1 MNLSQRKL
9 ILAAAI
15 AAIMS
20 GCTGGTEN
28 NLTNSTTS
36 TTKPSILAIGEVDG
50 FGSVIVNGVHYDT
63 DKAKFYMD
71 GEAATEDDLDVGMV
85 VEVDGEES
93 DTGAKAK
100 EVHFYTKIAGPIEAL
115 DVAAQTLTIMGKTI
129 IVDADTVLAE
139 TINETT
145 WAPLAVGSTVRIS
158 GTKNSDGNIVASRI
172 DVRSATPKPAP
183 MSHLSGLVEGLNI
196 SANQFTVEGQLIDF
210 SAANI
215 VGGTL
220 ADGVRVVVH
229 GKTTDG
235 VLAAEGNLVVIVKKQ
250 RPTVPVNVEI
260 KGPIK
265 RHSDGSLS
273 VGDKKLRDLKD
284 AIIKNGDS
292 TDLQESEVVVVEGEE
307 TTDGEIKVK
316 HIKIEMGSTVRVQGK
331 IDSISTSDMTV
342 TLDGKKVHIE
352 SDTDFTDKGTNKER
366 RFDIKDLKKG
376 DKLIVDGFKN
386 SKGEMVIK
394 AVKRVDDTTPAMPV
408 TGRLHTTLA
417 SIDGNTL
424 TTADGVTVIVSALTN
439 LAPSVNLAEITVGAE
454 GTPLF
459 ILGTYKEDG
468 SLAAKFITALRVT
481 PTKEKMPRPE
491 ASDVEKLDDIKE
503 KIEAIKTKLT
513 KEQAVSAEEKA
524 KEIQDIKDRIAD
536 VEDRV
541 KDNAEKIDQPKADDI
556 IKDVKIIKD
565 SMAKTPKLPEKDRA
579 TLVAKLEALIAK
591 LTTAGNTQAAAKL
604 EQLLAN
610 ITSIDKIMD
619 EKETMHGDDMT
630 PEEIKAALDK
640 KLEEIKK
647 RTEEQAGAH
656 TEGHMAPVM
665 DAQSREQAIARITDI
680 IAKVTADE
688 SLSAE
693 HKTKMLA
700 ELNASLARLMAA
712 TPK

>member
-20 GCTGGTEN
+20 GCTGGTDS
-28 NLTNSTTS
+28 NLTNNTTP
-36 TTKPSILAIGEVDG
+36 TTPAAKPSVLAIGEIDG
-50 FGSVIVNGVHYDT
+50 FGSVIVNGVHYAT
-63 DKAKFYMD
+63 DKAKFFVD
-71 GEAATEDDLDVGMV
+71 GEPATEDDLDVGMV
-85 VEVDGEES
+85 VEVDGEDS
-93 DTGAKAK
+93 DAGASAK

-129 IVDADTVLAE
+129 IVDADTVLAD
-139 TINETT
+139 TIDETT
-145 WAPLAVGSTVRIS
+145 WAPLAVGSIVRIS
-158 GTKNSDGNIVASRI
+158 GTKNSEGNIIASRV

-183 MSHLSGLVEGLNI
+183 VSHLSGLVTGLDT
-196 SANQFTVEGQLIDF
+196 SANQFTVDGQLIDF

-215 VGGTL
+215 VGGEL

-250 RPTVPVNVEI
+250 RPTVPVHVEI

-265 RHSDGSLS
+265 RNSDGTFSL
-273 VGDKKLRDLKD
+273 GDKKLHDIKD

-292 TDLQESEVVVVEGEE
+292 ADLQEGEVVVVEGEE

-352 SDTDFTDKGTNKER
+352 SDTDFTDKGINQER
-366 RFDIKDLKKG
+366 HFDIADLEKG
-376 DKLIVDGFKN
+376 DKLIVNGFKN
-386 SKGEMVIK
+386 TDGEMVIK
-394 AVKRVDDTTPAMPV
+394 AVKRVDHTTPVKPV
-408 TGRLHTTLA
+408 AGRLHTTIA

-424 TTADGVTVIVSALTN
+424 TTTDGVTVVVSALTH
-439 LAPSVNLAEITVGAE
+439 LAPSVDLAALTLGAE
-454 GTPLF
+454 GTELF
-459 ILGTYKEDG
+459 IAGPYTEDG
-468 SLAAKFITALRVT
+468 SLAAKFITTLRVT
-481 PTKEKMPRPE
+481 PTKEHMPRPE
-491 ASDVEKLDDIKE
+491 ASDNEKLNDIKE
-503 KIEAIKTKLT
+503 KMEAIKAKLE
-513 KEQAVSAEEKA
+513 KEHAMTTADKE

-541 KDNAEKIDQPKADDI
+541 KDNADKIDQPKADAI
-556 IKDVKIIKD
+556 IKDAKTIKE
-565 SMAKTPKLPEKDRA
+565 SMAKNPNLPAHDRA
-579 TLVAKLEALIAK
+579 AMVAKLEALIAK
-591 LTTAGNTQAAAKL
+591 LTNAGDTQAAAKL

-610 ITSIDKIMD
+610 ISAIDKMMD

-640 KLEEIKK
+640 KLDELKK
-647 RTEEQAGAH
+647 RTEEQ
-656 TEGHMAPVM
+656 TNEPTTPMM
-665 DAQSREQAIARITDI
+665 DGNSRDNAIAKITAI
-680 IAKVTADE
+680 IAKITADE
-688 SLSAE
+688 SLSE
-693 HKTKMLA
+693 EEKTKILA
-700 ELNASLARLMAA
+700 ELNTSLSRLTAP
-712 TPK
+712 TKG